1 MYVKNT
7 NKIPLV
13 CIKDNKGKMITEG
26 IHTIRKRLGGP
37 PPTPE
42 AVRRLS
48 VCGKEECV
56 CVCDVDELKQHLK
69 TLAGC
74 GQAGGDVLISTV
86 GLSSLAACVMAA
98 LEMGNKEIDVVM
110 CSTAYVFLCMSY
122 HTQQQSHTRK

>member
-1 MYVKNT
+1 MA
-7 NKIPLV
+7 
-13 CIKDNKGKMITEG
+13 EG

-42 AVRRLS
+42 AVRRLRNL
-48 VCGKEECV
+48 CGKEEKPEV
-56 CVCDVDELKQHLK
+56 SPDVDELKQHLK

-110 CSTAYVFLCMSY
+110 CSTAYVFFYSY
-122 HTQQQSHTRK
+122 HTTTTVSHENNITTDTEEVVNRQIF